1 MIALLAVI
9 GLLQA
14 PSSFD
19 HPKHAKLFP
28 SCASCHRG
36 AAPGGAR
43 ASLWP
48 DAASCASCH
57 DGTIEKQVTWT
68 PRAGPRRS
76 NLRFDHVEHARE
88 AKDKAPT
95 CAACHTEAGAPRM
108 AVRAPVIARCL
119 DCHGIRTAHLAAP
132 DSACATCHLPLAR
145 AASLTRADVAGFPA
159 PPSHADPR
167 WQSREGHGAVA
178 RSTLSTNC
186 ATCHAQEFCYQ
197 CHAGGSPP
205 KSIAVLASDI
215 RSTALLGG
223 APHRAPASHGA
234 NFADRHGAL
243 ASANT
248 QSCASCHVRSDC
260 LDCHRT
266 AAASG
271 PRYHADGFLARH
283 PAAAYARETS
293 CGDCHNE
300 RSFCASCHQQSGIVA
315 ARGLRTGYHDA
326 RPFFVSGHGGAARQ
340 SLESCV
346 SCHTQDDC
354 LKCHSSIGGRRF
366 NPHGPGFDAE
376 RLRRKNGQMC
386 TVCHGA
392 TIPTQ

>member
-1 MIALLAVI
+1 MIAVLLVV
-9 GLLQA
+9 GFLQE

-28 SCASCHRG
+28 SCTSCHRG
-36 AAPGGAR
+36 AAPDGAR
-43 ASLWP
+43 TSIWP
-48 DAASCASCH
+48 ESASCVSCH
-57 DGTIEKQVTWT
+57 DGTVEKRVTWG
-68 PRAGPRRS
+68 PPAAPRRS
-76 NLRFDHVEHARE
+76 NLRFDHQAHAR
-88 AKDKAPT
+88 AVKANPPACT
-95 CAACHTEAGAPRM
+95 ACHTEAGAARM
-108 AVRAPVIARCL
+108 EVRPPVTGRCL

-145 AASLTRADVAGFPA
+145 AVTLTRADVASFPA
-159 PPSHADPR
+159 PPSHADQR
-167 WQSREGHGAVA
+167 WPGREGHGAVS
-178 RSTLSTNC
+178 RSAMAANC
-186 ATCHAQEFCYQ
+186 STCHAQEFCYE
-197 CHAGGSPP
+197 CHAGGAPP
-205 KSIAVLASDI
+205 RTIAALASDP
-215 RSTALLGG
+215 RSTALV
-223 APHRAPASHGA
+223 AHRAPASHGA
-234 NFADRHGAL
+234 SFGDRHGSL
-243 ASANT
+243 AAANS

-293 CGDCHNE
+293 CSDCHNE
-300 RSFCASCHQQSGIVA
+300 RSFCASCHEQSGIVA

-346 SCHTQDDC
+346 SCHTQNDC
-354 LKCHSSIGGRRF
+354 LKCHSSIAGRRF

-376 RLRRKNGQMC
+376 RLRKKNGQMC

-392 TIPTQ
+392 AVPQP

>member
-1 MIALLAVI
+1 MIALLVVI

-28 SCASCHRG
+28 SCTSCHRG
-36 AAPGGAR
+36 AASDGAR
-43 ASLWP
+43 ASMWP

-57 DGTIEKQVTWT
+57 DGTIEKQVTWS
-68 PRAGPRRS
+68 PRAGPRRG

-88 AKDKAPT
+88 AKTKAPACT
-95 CAACHTEAGAPRM
+95 ACHTDAGAPRM
-108 AVRAPVIARCL
+108 AVRPPVVARCL
-119 DCHGIRTAHLAAP
+119 DCHEIRTAHLAAP
-132 DSACATCHLPLAR
+132 DTACATCHLPLAR
-145 AASLTRADVAGFPA
+145 AVSLTRADVAGFPA

-167 WQSREGHGAVA
+167 WPSREGHGAVA

-215 RSTALLGG
+215 RSTAL
-223 APHRAPASHGA
+223 ATHRAPASHGA

-243 ASANT
+243 ASAST

-271 PRYHADGFLARH
+271 PRYHGDGFLARH

-376 RLRRKNGQMC
+376 RLRKKNGQMC
-386 TVCHGA
+386 VVCHGSS
-392 TIPTQ
+392 IPTSP

>member
-1 MIALLAVI
+1 MIAALVVI
-9 GLLQA
+9 GLLQQ

-28 SCASCHRG
+28 SCTSCHAG
-36 AAPGGAR
+36 ATPDGAR
-43 ASLWP
+43 KSLWP
-48 DAASCASCH
+48 DPAGCASCH
-57 DGTIEKQVTWT
+57 DGTIEKRVSWT
-68 PRAGPRRS
+68 APTAPRRS

-88 AKDKAPT
+88 AKAKAPACT
-95 CAACHTEAGAPRM
+95 ACHTEAGAPRM
-108 AVRAPVIARCL
+108 AVRPPVVARCL
-119 DCHGIRTAHLAAP
+119 DCHEIRTAHLAAP
-132 DSACATCHLPLAR
+132 DTACATCHLSLAR
-145 AASLTRADVAGFPA
+145 AVSLTRADVAGFPV
-159 PPSHADPR
+159 PPSHNDPR
-167 WQSREGHGAVA
+167 WPSREGHGAA
-178 RSTLSTNC
+178 SRASLSSNC

-205 KSIAVLASDI
+205 KAIAVLASDQ
-215 RSTALLGG
+215 RSTAL
-223 APHRAPASHGA
+223 AAHRAPASHGA
-234 NFADRHGAL
+234 NFADQHGSL

-271 PRYHADGFLARH
+271 ARYHADGFLARH

-293 CGDCHNE
+293 CSDCHNE
-300 RSFCASCHQQSGIVA
+300 RSFCTTCHQQSGIVA

-376 RLRRKNGQMC
+376 RLRKKNGQMC
-386 TVCHGA
+386 VVCHGSS
-392 TIPTQ
+392 IPTSP